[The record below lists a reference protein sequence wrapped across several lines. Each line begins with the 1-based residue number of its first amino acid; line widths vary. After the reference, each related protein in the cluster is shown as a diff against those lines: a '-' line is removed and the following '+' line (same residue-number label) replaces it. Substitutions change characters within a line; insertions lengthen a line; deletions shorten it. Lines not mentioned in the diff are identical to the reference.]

1 MISKKIFG
9 RNALK
14 PIIDK
19 LKKQGKRIV
28 FTNGCFDLLHPG
40 HLKSFADAKRHGDIL
55 VVAINS
61 DRSVK
66 KIKGPTRPVIDE
78 KGRAAMVAALEIVDY
93 VTIFSEE
100 TPYELIKLLRP
111 NILAKGGDWKADQII
126 GREFVNKVVR
136 IKLKP
141 GVSTTDIIKK
151 ISC

>member
-1 MISKKIFG
+1 MRKKIFS
-9 RNALK
+9 RIPLKKILDALK
-14 PIIDK
+14 
-19 LKKQGKRIV
+19 KKGKRIV

-40 HLKSFADAKRHGDIL
+40 HLKSFADAKRHRDIL

-61 DRSVK
+61 DKSVK

-111 NILAKGGDWKADQII
+111 NILAKGGDWKLDQII
-126 GREFVNKVVR
+126 GREFVDKVVR
-136 IKLKP
+136 IVLKP
-141 GVSTTDIIKK
+141 GFSTTNIIKK
-151 ISC
+151 IAC

>member
-1 MISKKIFG
+1 MRKKIFS
-9 RNALK
+9 RLALK
-14 PIIDK
+14 KILDT
-19 LKKQGKRIV
+19 LKKKGKRIV

-61 DRSVK
+61 DKSVK

-93 VTIFSEE
+93 VTIFNEE

-111 NILAKGGDWKADQII
+111 NILAKGGDWKLDQII
-126 GREFVNKVVR
+126 GREFVDKVVR
-136 IKLKP
+136 ITLKP
-141 GVSTTDIIKK
+141 GFSTTNIIKK

>member
-1 MISKKIFG
+1 MRKKIFS
-9 RNALK
+9 RIPLKKILDALK
-14 PIIDK
+14 
-19 LKKQGKRIV
+19 KKGKRIV

-61 DRSVK
+61 DKSVK

-111 NILAKGGDWKADQII
+111 NILAKGGDWKLDQII
-126 GREFVNKVVR
+126 GREFVDKVVR
-136 IKLKP
+136 IVLKP
-141 GVSTTDIIKK
+141 GFSTTNIIKK
-151 ISC
+151 IAC